1 MRLPARRL
9 HAPDGQTSRRSAVRC
24 WHVSPAPGYLRR
36 VRRQHTHQLIVREVP
51 RLNSHDDANRMMF
64 YPRVAKLGFIR
75 HRGKKL
81 LRVIRIIASDL
92 RTQFDFATAL
102 LDELAH
108 LWLAIFASSST
119 RLSIKSAS
127 LCSTGKR
134 WSISP
139 RPVGVIERVSFCSA
153 ASISAS
159 VCGGYSLMS

>member
-9 HAPDGQTSRRSAVRC
+9 HAPDGQMSRRSAVRC
-24 WHVSPAPGYLRR
+24 WHVSPAPGYQRP

-108 LWLAIFASSST
+108 LRLAIFASSST

-139 RPVGVIERVSFCSA
+139 LDQSE
-153 ASISAS
+153 
-159 VCGGYSLMS
+159 